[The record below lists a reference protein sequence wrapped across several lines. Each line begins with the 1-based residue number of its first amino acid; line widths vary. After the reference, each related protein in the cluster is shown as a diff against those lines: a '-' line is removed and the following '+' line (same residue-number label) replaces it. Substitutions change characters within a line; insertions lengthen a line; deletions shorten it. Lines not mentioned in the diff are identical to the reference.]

1 MTPDISIII
10 PVYNAGPYL
19 HDSVGSLQ
27 RQTHANIE
35 IILVDD
41 GATDDSGAICDQLA
55 AEDPRV
61 HVMHKENAGQG
72 LARNDGLTIATGTY
86 VAFLDA
92 DDYWEPDSCE
102 QIWNR
107 MQETGADLCT
117 FAYCK
122 ERENGIVIARPAVRQ
137 AIYTDDAVRTE
148 FVLHYFGDDPLDDDL
163 RSALACMSCFRRSI
177 IAEHNVQFA
186 SERKVLSEDTI
197 FCLEFCR
204 YCNIAVTLDKV
215 ILHYVMHASSYSH
228 QVSLERLGKTLAFC
242 DILREY
248 ADSYGLTGN
257 ASIARRL
264 QGTVWITVMELVRHA
279 AAGEHGRAAVQ
290 SVLDQREVQ
299 ESAAYMVQ
307 QPLNK
312 KQRLLAWSI
321 CKRWTTA
328 VYLMGRIH
336 P

>member
-1 MTPDISIII
+1 MIPDISIIV

-19 HDSVGSLQ
+19 RASVGSLQ
-27 RQTHANIE
+27 HQTHENIE

-41 GATDDSGAICDQLA
+41 GATDNSGAICDQLA
-55 AEDPRV
+55 LEDARI
-61 HVMHKENAGQG
+61 HVMHKVNAGQG
-72 LARNDGLTIATGTY
+72 LARNDGLTMATGTY

-92 DDYWEPDSCE
+92 DDYWEIDSCE
-102 QIWNR
+102 RILNR
-107 MQETGADLCT
+107 LRETGADLCT

-137 AIYTDDAVRTE
+137 AVYTDDAVRRE

-177 IAEHNVQFA
+177 IVEHNVQFA

-197 FCLEFCR
+197 FCLEFCKH
-204 YCNIAVTLDKV
+204 CKVAVTLDEIV
-215 ILHYVMHASSYSH
+215 LHYVMHATSYSH
-228 QVSLERLGKTLAFC
+228 QVSLERFGKTLAFC
-242 DILREY
+242 KILRGY
-248 ADSYGLTGN
+248 AASYGLSN
-257 ASIARRL
+257 DASIARRL

-279 AAGEHGRAAVQ
+279 AAGENGKA
-290 SVLDQREVQ
+290 EVRSLLERKEIQ
-299 ESAAYMVQ
+299 ENAAYMAQ

-321 CKRWTTA
+321 CKRLTTA